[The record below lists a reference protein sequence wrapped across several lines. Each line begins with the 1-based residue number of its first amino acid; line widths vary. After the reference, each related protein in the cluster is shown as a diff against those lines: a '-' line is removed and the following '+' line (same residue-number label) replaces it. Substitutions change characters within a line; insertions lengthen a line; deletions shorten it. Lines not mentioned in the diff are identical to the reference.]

1 MVYALFICHMWVYAY
16 KSLEREA
23 VAQWL
28 MRVIDDSLLADIFL
42 VVVYLKV
49 QIYEV
54 NRYS

>member
-1 MVYALFICHMWVYAY
+1 MLYALFICHMWVYAY

-23 VAQWL
+23 VVQWL